1 MDLLNEK
8 FYGARVKLWS
18 MLLVALLALTGGN
31 SEAQQPSPWEGTP
44 EEVVGRM
51 LQESNIRVTSPSIR
65 AHTAVKARAAN
76 ARGQRIELVDMV
88 GVVQVPQLRVRFG
101 R

>member
-8 FYGARVKLWS
+8 FYGARLGFWS
-18 MLLVALLALTGGN
+18 LLLLTLLAISGN
-31 SEAQQPSPWEGTP
+31 AEAQQPSPWEGTP
-44 EEVVGRM
+44 QEVVGRM
-51 LQESNIRVTSPSIR
+51 LQESGVQITFPSIR
-65 AHTAVKARAAN
+65 AHAAVKARAAN
-76 ARGQRIELVDMV
+76 ARGQRIELVDTV